1 MPGLK
6 EVRLRVKAVKGIQ
19 QVTKAMKMVATV
31 KLKRIQAQLGN
42 ARPYVDTLFAL
53 AQRLAAA
60 SAGEGEP
67 LHPLLATPGD
77 GQELIVVI
85 GSDRGLCGGF
95 NTGLFRHVLGQV
107 RDTNPAVVVVGRKTK
122 DFFARQRFAVELSY
136 ERLAFPMPWA
146 DAEKM
151 ANEILA
157 HYTFR
162 KHGRVRLAYQR
173 FLRPGVSKPVLADWI
188 PFTTPGATAAGG
200 GSGELKC
207 EPSIGAVLDLVLPR
221 ALTARLHRALLESQA
236 SEQGARMMAMDS
248 ATTNASD
255 LQRDLT
261 LLGNKLR
268 QSGITNELLEITTGA
283 EALKN

>member
-67 LHPLLATPGD
+67 LHPLLAKPTD
-77 GQELIVVI
+77 EQELIVVI

-95 NTGLFRHVLGQV
+95 NTGLFRHVLSQV
-107 RDTNPAVVVVGRKTK
+107 RDANPAIAVVGRKTK
-122 DFFARQRFAVELSY
+122 DFFARQRFEVHLSY

-162 KHGRVRLAYQR
+162 RHGRVRLAYQR
-173 FLRPGVSKPVLADWI
+173 FLRPGVSKPVIADWI
-188 PFTTPGATAAGG
+188 PFTPPEAAGAATAA
-200 GSGELKC
+200 GELKC
-207 EPSIGAVLDLVLPR
+207 EPSISAVLDLVLPR

-255 LQRDLT
+255 MIGRLT
-261 LLGNKLR
+261 LQMNRVR
-268 QSGITNELLEITTGA
+268 QAAITKELMEIIGGA
-283 EALKN
+283 EALKE

>member
-42 ARPYVDTLFAL
+42 ARPYVDALYAL

-67 LHPLLATPGD
+67 LHPLLAKATAD
-77 GQELIVVI
+77 QELIVVI

-95 NTGLFRHVLGQV
+95 NTGLFRYVLGQV
-107 RDTNPAVVVVGRKTK
+107 KDSNPAIAVVGRKTR
-122 DFFARQRFAVELSY
+122 DFFARQRFEVEMTY
-136 ERLAFPMPWA
+136 ERLTFPMPWA
-146 DAEKM
+146 EAEKM

-162 KHGRVRLAYQR
+162 RHGRVRLAYQR
-173 FLRPGVSKPVLADWI
+173 FLRPGVSQPVLADWI
-188 PFTTPGATAAGG
+188 PFTPSDVLAATAS
-200 GSGELKC
+200 SGELKC
-207 EPSIGAVLDLVLPR
+207 EPSIAAVLDLVLPR
-221 ALTARLHRALLESQA
+221 ALTARLHRALQESQA